1 MTINPATARTA
12 IGIDG
17 IDALRDWIVVTV
29 VSRGVDDIIG
39 QGDAGCRAGRAQ
51 ITPRGGSQ
59 SQPASGAT
67 GGHLILAGSAGELDQ
82 VLVELEPDAVVA
94 VDAW

>member
-1 MTINPATARTA
+1 MTINPATAKTA

-29 VSRGVDDIIG
+29 VSRGVDDITG
-39 QGDAGCRAGRAQ
+39 QGEAGCRAGRAQ

-67 GGHLILAGSAGELDQ
+67 GGDLVLAGAAGELDQ
-82 VLVELEPDAVVA
+82 VLVELEPDAVVG
-94 VDAW
+94 VHPR